1 MEPAQQKY
9 IEQRRDGMYNPIVGG
24 VPMIAPETGD
34 DQDTV
39 EVKREVGRPVGTS
52 GIPQQSQQSSA
63 NLFSRANI
71 QQAIYSTESLRNE
84 GYKHMRKKLGK
95 NKLKTAE
102 KNMIDELCE
111 SIVVSCEEAD
121 WSTSLTN
128 CISDPNNI
136 ESLNALNEIQQLSSE
151 HDLDLYSAALLYHS
165 NKEV

>member
-1 MEPAQQKY
+1 
-9 IEQRRDGMYNPIVGG
+9 
-24 VPMIAPETGD
+24 
-34 DQDTV
+34 
-39 EVKREVGRPVGTS
+39 
-52 GIPQQSQQSSA
+52 
-63 NLFSRANI
+63 
-71 QQAIYSTESLRNE
+71 
-84 GYKHMRKKLGK
+84 
-95 NKLKTAE
+95 
-102 KNMIDELCE
+102 MIDELCE